1 MPTSPSSPSSPRPAA
16 DTLDRLAAVLLDTR
30 SDPVLAVGIAELPSV
45 ARPAD
50 PEDEGVELYLRP
62 LGEVDDLIGFVAP
75 ASWSVVGVVA
85 SGVARSLDP
94 PHRPE
99 PVEVVHLVG
108 RDGTAATW
116 LRGADGDETRS
127 DEVEGIVPDL
137 CRRVLGLPT
146 IAPREPATDLF
157 DALWLDAVCATALAR
172 DLGDPRPGW
181 EEVVACFPAP
191 VAPGAD
197 ASTLRRERTRAA
209 GSWAA
214 LRRRAGL
221 GRLHVPGLRRS
232 GVAWMDDGLFARWSL
247 SAVPHHAELLD
258 DLAFLLPAPVA
269 RRIHQ
274 VLSRE
279 DASWAGGADGA

>member
-16 DTLDRLAAVLLDTR
+16 DTLDRLAAVLLDSR
-30 SDPVLAVGIAELPSV
+30 SDPVLAVGIADL
-45 ARPAD
+45 ADPAD
-50 PEDEGVELYLRP
+50 LPDDGVELYLRP

-75 ASWSVVGVVA
+75 ASWSAVGVVA
-85 SGVARSLDP
+85 SGVARSLEP

-108 RDGTAATW
+108 RDGGSATW

-127 DEVEGIVPDL
+127 DDVEGIVPDL

-146 IAPREPATDLF
+146 SAPAEPATDLF

-191 VAPGAD
+191 VAPDAD

-247 SAVPHHAELLD
+247 SAVPHHGELLD

-279 DASWAGGADGA
+279 DSSWAGGADGA